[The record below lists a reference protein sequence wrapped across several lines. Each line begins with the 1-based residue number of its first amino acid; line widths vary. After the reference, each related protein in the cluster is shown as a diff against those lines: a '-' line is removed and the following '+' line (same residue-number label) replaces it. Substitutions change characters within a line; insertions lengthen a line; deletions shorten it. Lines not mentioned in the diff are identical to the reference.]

1 MIGIESDLQSEIAG
15 EITTNQTD
23 LADTEERIVAA
34 KDVMRRVEIRSP
46 QAGVV
51 ANIRLRTPGGVVAA
65 GEALMD
71 IVPEN
76 EPLVV
81 EMKISPRDV
90 DSVSMGSQA
99 QIRLTAYNQRSLT
112 PLDGKISYIAADQ
125 ILDEKTDTAYFV
137 ARAEIMPKSL
147 AANPSVKLY
156 PGMPAEVIIVHKARK
171 AIDYIISPISDS
183 LNRAFRED

>member
-1 MIGIESDLQSEIAG
+1 M
-15 EITTNQTD
+15 
-23 LADTEERIVAA
+23 
-34 KDVMRRVEIRSP
+34 
-46 QAGVV
+46 
-51 ANIRLRTPGGVVAA
+51 AA

-125 ILDEKTDTAYFV
+125 VIDEKTDTAYFV
-137 ARAEIMPKSL
+137 
-147 AANPSVKLY
+147 
-156 PGMPAEVIIVHKARK
+156 
-171 AIDYIISPISDS
+171 
-183 LNRAFRED
+183 